1 MIGHKTLMLYDMDG
15 QENPVE
21 LAFQARYGDIVSYKW
36 YVHVHGHPGVRYIIF
51 CLFVCL
57 FV

>member
-36 YVHVHGHPGVRYIIF
+36 YVQYMGIQVSRNVLFVR
-51 CLFVCL
+51 VCL